1 MIHEK
6 ITLTDDKEDYLETY
20 APDKVDG
27 YKGKAILVIPGGGY
41 GCVCSEREGEPIAL
55 AFLKYGYS
63 AFVLHYSVGKENNFP
78 KQLTEASLA
87 IKHIKDNAERYNI
100 DPSEVFA
107 VGFSAGGHLCGSLG
121 ILWKNDEVQKSI
133 DMPYGYNKP
142 KGVMMIYPVVSGEEF
157 GHIDSFKNLLGSDA
171 PTKQQLDT
179 VSLEKHVDAESSPAF
194 IVHTATD
201 DLVNV
206 RNSLTLGEAYA
217 KAGKK
222 FELHIYP
229 DAPHGVALGKHPVGL
244 IARIDVAE
252 VAPTTQDR
260 FSITKAPRL
269 FDTLVDV
276 VFNRRKTCEILFN
289 DLSRFFARDLEPLR
303 AHQ

>member
-6 ITLTDDKEDYLETY
+6 ITLTDDKEVYLETY

-229 DAPHGVALGKHPVGL
+229 DAPHGVALGNAITECGCEKWVDKS
-244 IARIDVAE
+244 IEKWVEQAAE
-252 VAPTTQDR
+252 WADNE
-260 FSITKAPRL
+260 KA
-269 FDTLVDV
+269 F
-276 VFNRRKTCEILFN
+276 C
-289 DLSRFFARDLEPLR
+289 
-303 AHQ
+303 